1 MSAPGERPAS
11 LGSGHGELLLRPGT
25 LPRMR
30 PTWFTLAA
38 ILAAAL
44 PLALRGDYALHLAV
58 AIGINAIV
66 VLGLS
71 LLMGYAGQVSLGQA
85 AFVGIGAYSSAI
97 LGSKLDLSPWLG
109 LLAGVGL
116 AAVVAAI
123 VGIPM
128 LRLRGHYL
136 AMGTLGFGMIVHIVM
151 VQWEGLTTGTT
162 GISSFAPLSVAGVKL
177 DSEIRMYY
185 LVAAICLVA
194 LSMASNIINSRVGRA
209 MRAVHT
215 SEAAASTSGVDISR
229 YKLQVFA
236 ISAGLAGL
244 AGSLYA
250 HHTGYVNPDSFGFGY
265 SIQLLVMVVLGG
277 MASIWGAVFGA
288 GAVSLLA
295 EYLRARQEL
304 SPVIFGLVLMAVMVF
319 LPDGLWKGGS
329 DLVARILGRRARTE
343 EG

>member
-1 MSAPGERPAS
+1 VSAPGGKQASRASDQGPPA
-11 LGSGHGELLLRPGT
+11 LRPGA

-30 PTWFTLAA
+30 PAWFTLAA
-38 ILAAAL
+38 MAVAAL
-44 PLALRGDYALHLAV
+44 PLVLRGDYALHLAV

-66 VLGLS
+66 VLGLN

-85 AFVGIGAYSSAI
+85 AFVGIGAYASAI

-109 LLAGVGL
+109 LLTGVGL
-116 AAVVAAI
+116 SAVVAAM
-123 VGIPM
+123 VGVPM

-162 GISSFAPLSVAGVKL
+162 GISSFAPLSIAGVKL

-185 LVAAICLVA
+185 LVAATCLVGLA
-194 LSMASNIINSRVGRA
+194 MASNIINSRVGRA

-229 YKLQVFA
+229 YKLQVFV

-244 AGSLYA
+244 AGGLYA
-250 HHTGYVNPDSFGFGY
+250 HHAGYVNPDSFGFGY

-277 MASIWGAVFGA
+277 MASVWGAVFGA

-319 LPDGLWKGGS
+319 LPDGLWRGGS
-329 DLVARILGRRARTE
+329 DLVARILGRRAQA
-343 EG
+343 EGG